1 MSEGFGE
8 SAGKAKIDLKRLC
21 FTFLGVFLFIVV
33 FYSPPWPDAI
43 DPVGKHFS
51 LSPEGK
57 GAIAVFLL
65 AGNMVGL

>member
-1 MSEGFGE
+1 MSEAFGE
-8 SAGKAKIDLKRLC
+8 SAGKAKIDLKRLG

-57 GAIAVFLL
+57 GAIAVFL
-65 AGNMVGL
+65 ACRDMVGL